1 MSFLAARFIIF
12 PIFIEQGQVAP
23 LYLFKPNFQMKSTSW
38 IVNGVL
44 ALAIIILY
52 VLHFTN
58 SNPEIK
64 STALAAGGT
73 KVAYFEIDSI
83 QNNYEFFKEVKS
95 ALQVKDMENAK
106 QLTALKNTFAAKYQD
121 LQKNGQSF
129 TQAQVANRQQELA
142 QLEKNY
148 TSKEQQLSQE
158 LQEESFKKLQEVKK
172 KIELYLEKYNKAKTF
187 AYIFSSNSDLM
198 YYKDT
203 AYDIT
208 SDIVKGL
215 NGEYKSKN

>member
-1 MSFLAARFIIF
+1 M
-12 PIFIEQGQVAP
+12 
-23 LYLFKPNFQMKSTSW
+23 
-38 IVNGVL
+38 GVL
-44 ALAIIILY
+44 ALAIIVLY
-52 VLHFTN
+52 VLHFSN
-58 SNPEIK
+58 SSPVIK
-64 STALAAGGT
+64 ASAAAGAGT

-95 ALQVKDMENAK
+95 SLQVKDMENAK
-106 QLTALKNTFAAKYQD
+106 QLTALKNAFAAKYQD

-129 TQAQVANRQQELA
+129 TQAEVASRQQELA

-148 TSKEQQLSQE
+148 TNKEQQLSQE
-158 LQEESFKKLQEVKK
+158 MQEESFKRLQEVKK
-172 KIELYLEKYNKAKTF
+172 KIELFLEKYNKGKTF
-187 AYIFSSNSDLM
+187 SYIFSSNSDLM

-208 SDIVKGL
+208 SDIVRGL

>member
-1 MSFLAARFIIF
+1 
-12 PIFIEQGQVAP
+12 
-23 LYLFKPNFQMKSTSW
+23 MKSTSW
-38 IVNGVL
+38 VINGVL

-52 VLHFTN
+52 VLHFSN
-58 SNPEIK
+58 STPVIK
-64 STALAAGGT
+64 ATAMGGSGT

-106 QLTALKNTFAAKYQD
+106 QLTVLKNAFAVKYQD
-121 LQKNGQSF
+121 LQKNGQTFS
-129 TQAQVANRQQELA
+129 QAEVASRQQELA

-148 TSKEQQLSQE
+148 TNKEQQLSQE
-158 LQEESFKKLQEVKK
+158 LQEESFKRLQEVKK
-172 KIELYLEKYNKAKTF
+172 KIELFLAKYNSNKTF

-215 NGEYKSKN
+215 NGEHLSKK

>member
-1 MSFLAARFIIF
+1 
-12 PIFIEQGQVAP
+12 
-23 LYLFKPNFQMKSTSW
+23 MKSTSW
-38 IVNGVL
+38 MVNGVL
-44 ALAIIILY
+44 ALAIIVLY
-52 VLHFTN
+52 VLHFSN
-58 SNPEIK
+58 SSPVIK
-64 STALAAGGT
+64 ASAAAGAGT

-95 ALQVKDMENAK
+95 SLQVKDMENAK
-106 QLTALKNTFAAKYQD
+106 QLTTLKNAFAAKYQD

-129 TQAQVANRQQELA
+129 TQAEVASRQQELA
-142 QLEKNY
+142 ALEKNY
-148 TSKEQQLSQE
+148 TNKEQQLAQE
-158 LQEESFKKLQEVKK
+158 LQEESFKRLQEVKK
-172 KIELYLEKYNKAKTF
+172 KIEVFLEKYNKGKTF
-187 AYIFSSNSDLM
+187 SYIFSSNSDLM